1 VLVRINFTCI
11 QYRLPLD
18 STGRQGARR
27 ILIPEVKRFGAR
39 DIKVGLLAGTAAP
52 LLALTNSLF
61 TDDTR
66 DT

>member
-1 VLVRINFTCI
+1 
-11 QYRLPLD
+11 LD